1 MKLIKKKVRD
11 NRYVIDSDG
20 ERLRLSKTYYYEHFY
35 ETEEFYIVSYKI
47 LPTAGLE
54 YMIVRKDDNII
65 IKQGIQEIKIAKK
78 IIGLLEQI

>member
-1 MKLIKKKVRD
+1 MKLIKKKIKD
-11 NRYVIDSDG
+11 NKHIIGSDG
-20 ERLRLSKTYYYEHFY
+20 KSLRLAKTYYYEHFY

-54 YMIVRKDDNII
+54 YMIIRKDDNIT
-65 IKQGIQEIKIAKK
+65 IKQGIQEIKTAKK

>member
-11 NRYVIDSDG
+11 NRYVIGSDG
-20 ERLRLSKTYYYEHFY
+20 KSLRLTKTYYYEHFY